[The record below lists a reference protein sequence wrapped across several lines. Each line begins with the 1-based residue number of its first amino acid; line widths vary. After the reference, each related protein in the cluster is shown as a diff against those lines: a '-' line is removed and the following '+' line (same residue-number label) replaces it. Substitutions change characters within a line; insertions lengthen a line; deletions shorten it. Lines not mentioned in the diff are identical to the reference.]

1 MANQDPNTDPAG
13 AGQQTD
19 PKPNGD
25 GGAKGEPDL
34 KAQNARLTQERDD
47 WKKRAEEAEGQLKD
61 LNDSLA
67 KALTEDD
74 VKAAVEEAQGEAKK
88 AADAAESAWKQREKS
103 LVVENALI
111 AAGCSDT
118 VGAIAHLD
126 MDGIDV
132 AKDGHVSGLDV
143 AKVKESYPHLFDA
156 KTVVSSA
163 ATPGGPAKKMTKD

>member
-1 MANQDPNTDPAG
+1 MTG
-13 AGQQTD
+13 VQTC
-19 PKPNGD
+19 
-25 GGAKGEPDL
+25 
-34 KAQNARLTQERDD
+34 
-47 WKKRAEEAEGQLKD
+47 
-61 LNDSLA
+61 
-67 KALTEDD
+67 ALPI
-74 VKAAVEEAQGEAKK
+74 
-88 AADAAESAWKQREKS
+88 S
-103 LVVENALI
+103 LI

-163 ATPGGPAKKMTKD
+163 ATPGGPVKKMTKDEIMAIKDPAERRAKIAEHMDLFE